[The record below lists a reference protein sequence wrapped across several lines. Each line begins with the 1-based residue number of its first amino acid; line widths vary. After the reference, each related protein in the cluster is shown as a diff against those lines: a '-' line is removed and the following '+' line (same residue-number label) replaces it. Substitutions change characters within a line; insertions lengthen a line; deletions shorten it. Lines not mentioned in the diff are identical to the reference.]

1 MEATDICLWN
11 VQSFNC
17 PLFFSVILGIF
28 AQQAEF
34 DIVVQITVIK
44 SFVFNWNIVQGRFLM
59 KLKLDRVREHAEVP
73 RFNDRKEVL
82 LVDWFLTQNTP
93 DLDVACMFL
102 TIVRREDGIHIDG
115 KSVVK
120 SYHFG
125 RESGN

>member
-44 SFVFNWNIVQGRFLM
+44 SFVFNWNIVQGRLLM

-73 RFNDRKEVL
+73 RFNDGKEVL
-82 LVDWFLTQNTP
+82 LVDWSLTRNTP
-93 DLDVACMFL
+93 DLDVACMFP
-102 TIVRREDGIHIDG
+102 TIARREDGIHIDG

-120 SYHFG
+120 SYRLG
-125 RESGN
+125 R